1 MHFKIEKSGCVVKK
15 GLLQVRYDLF
25 FDETDKEYEEVFK
38 IYSDGNLTGKTVV
51 IT

>member
-1 MHFKIEKSGCVVKK
+1 MYFQLEKSGCSVKK
-15 GLLQVRYDLF
+15 GLLQIRYDCF
-25 FDETDKEYEEVFK
+25 FDEEDKEYEEVFK